1 MEVSWL
7 ITYFLAFT
15 LHGHVIADAK
25 SLVGSGHV
33 GDGTQAPEIEW

>member
-1 MEVSWL
+1 M
-7 ITYFLAFT
+7 TYFLVLAFT

-33 GDGTQAPEIEW
+33 GDGTQAPEIEG